1 MEQTVLLFL
10 RKFSMRHGVLA
21 YFLLFFIAVSLIG
34 GSVLTTYTQFVEDG
48 PLTESKDVLIPKG
61 RSLKQVAR
69 LLKREGV
76 IDSPAIF
83 ELGVRASGNTLKI
96 KSGEYNFPKHSS
108 AKLVMNILT
117 DGQTVARRFVAP
129 EGMTSA
135 QIVELMDRYL
145 GLTGVVKEI
154 PPDGTLLPE
163 TYSYSYGDTKES
175 LIRRM
180 ENKMTQTIQ
189 ELWAKRNKK
198 VPLKNPHEAV
208 ILASIVE
215 KETARPDE
223 RPHIASVFYNRLEKR
238 IRLQSDPTVIY
249 AITNGKLDLKRALT
263 YADLKVQN
271 PYNTYV
277 VYGLPQGPISNPGRA
292 ALAAV
297 LNPMETNDV
306 YFVADGKGGHVFSPT
321 YEEHQKNVA
330 RWRQSQK
337 KKKVSKSV
345 EAVLPVQ
352 SDQPNQSVQDGQSP
366 QSADVIPLS
375 DTLQQPR
382 SLAPSSPAE
391 NKANS
396 VL

>member
-1 MEQTVLLFL
+1 
-10 RKFSMRHGVLA
+10 MRHGVLA

-34 GSVLTTYTQFVEDG
+34 GSVLTTYTQFIEDG
-48 PLTESKDVLIPKG
+48 PLTEAKDVVIPKG

-76 IDSPAIF
+76 IESPAIF

-96 KSGEYNFPKHSS
+96 KSGEYNFPRQAS

-135 QIVELMDRYL
+135 QIVELMDKYL
-145 GLTGVVKEI
+145 GLVGEVQKI

-163 TYSYSYGDTKES
+163 TYNYSYGDTKES
-175 LIRRM
+175 LLKRM
-180 ENKMTQTIQ
+180 QESMDKKVA
-189 ELWAKRNKK
+189 ELWAKRDKN
-198 VPLKNPHEAV
+198 VPFKTSWEAV
-208 ILASIVE
+208 IMASIVE
-215 KETARPDE
+215 KETARPEE
-223 RPHIASVFYNRLEKR
+223 RPHIASVFFNRLKKH

-277 VYGLPQGPISNPGRA
+277 VYGLPQGPIANPGAA

-297 LNPMETNDV
+297 LNPMETDDI

-321 YEEHQKNVA
+321 YEEHQKNVT
-330 RWRQSQK
+330 RWRQSKK

-345 EAVLPVQ
+345 ETALPAQV
-352 SDQPNQSVQDGQSP
+352 DQPNESVQEGQLP
-366 QSADVIPLS
+366 QPTDAIPAS
-375 DTLQQPR
+375 DSLQQPQ
-382 SLAPSSPAE
+382 SQVPLSSVE
-391 NKANS
+391 NEINS
-396 VL
+396 AL